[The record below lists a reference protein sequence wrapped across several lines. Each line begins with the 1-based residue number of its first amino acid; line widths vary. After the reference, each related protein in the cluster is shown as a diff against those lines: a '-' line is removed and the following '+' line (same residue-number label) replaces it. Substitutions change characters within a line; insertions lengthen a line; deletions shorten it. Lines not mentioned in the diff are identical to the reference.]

1 MASSAPRIQLHGV
14 LQILLLPLLA
24 SACAAAVVLPTGF
37 VHEAIVSGLDQPN
50 SFAFLPDGRVLYTE
64 QKSGKVR
71 MVVGNAVVPTA
82 LATVPSL
89 NASGYERGLQGIAVD
104 PGWPAR
110 PYVYVYY
117 NRASLRCRLLRYT
130 ASGILQD
137 GASTNLTL
145 TDPYVVFEDVP
156 DLNPNHNGGCLRFGP
171 DASLYLSIGEDE
183 DLCAAQDSTLL
194 KGAILRL
201 DVSALPAGAGGPP
214 ALSLITPEDN
224 PLTTSNPNAKIVWA
238 YGMRNP
244 FRFHVDPATGTL
256 FACDVGEADFEE
268 INEVGPGQNFGWPYR
283 EGNLVISRGGC
294 PEPPGRSYRAPMISM
309 NRSTSLTAIV
319 GAGIYRWPQAGTA
332 NWPGSYQGLVF
343 YSEYYSG
350 FLRRLVRN
358 GTAWGPAPVVPGQ
371 PNSSDWATGL
381 VAAVDFLVGPDGS
394 LWWLG
399 QFNSSLSGATGSLNR
414 IRFTGS
420 PVDAPTG
427 EILEASL
434 SGAPNPFRSSADVW
448 FRLAAPAS
456 VTLTVHDLSGRR
468 VRGLLRGT
476 AQAGDTRVTWDGR
489 DDSGLPVPAGL
500 YFVRLDRG
508 RSVETTRL
516 LHLK

>member
-1 MASSAPRIQLHGV
+1 
-14 LQILLLPLLA
+14 
-24 SACAAAVVLPTGF
+24 
-37 VHEAIVSGLDQPN
+37 
-50 SFAFLPDGRVLYTE
+50 
-64 QKSGKVR
+64 
-71 MVVGNAVVPTA
+71 
-82 LATVPSL
+82 
-89 NASGYERGLQGIAVD
+89 
-104 PGWPAR
+104 
-110 PYVYVYY
+110 
-117 NRASLRCRLLRYT
+117 
-130 ASGILQD
+130 
-137 GASTNLTL
+137 
-145 TDPYVVFEDVP
+145 VFEDLM
-156 DLNPNHNGGCLRFGP
+156 DSNPNHNGGCLRFGP
-171 DASLYLSIGEDE
+171 DAMLYLSVGEDE

-201 DVSALPAGAGGPP
+201 DVSALPAGSGGPP
-214 ALSLITPEDN
+214 ALDLITPDDN
-224 PLTTSNPNAKIVWA
+224 PLATSNANAKIVWA

-244 FRFHVDPATGTL
+244 FRFHVDPANGTL

-283 EGNLVISRGGC
+283 EGNLVISRPGC
-294 PEPPGRSYRAPMISM
+294 PEPPGKSYRSPMFSM

-319 GAGIYRWPQAGTA
+319 GAGIYRWPMAGTA

-358 GTAWGPAPVVPGQ
+358 GTTWGPAPVVAGQ
-371 PNSSDWATGL
+371 PNANDWGTGL

-399 QFNSSLSGATGSLNR
+399 QFNSSLTGSTGSLNR

-420 PVDAPTG
+420 PVDAPIG
-427 EILEASL
+427 RMMEASL

-448 FRLAAPAS
+448 FRLAERAP
-456 VTLTVHDLSGRR
+456 VTLTVHDLAGRR
-468 VRGLLRGT
+468 VRELLRGT
-476 AQAGDTRVTWDGR
+476 AEAGDTRVTWDGR
-489 DDSGLPVPAGL
+489 DDSGLSVPAGL